1 MSLEAAIQQQKFNS
15 QHQKVAIN
23 ILYTASWFSTEL
35 SRALKPFGVSWQQ
48 FNIMRILRGQKGAP
62 VTLKLVSERMIDRM
76 SNTSR
81 LVDKL
86 VAKGLVQRTIDP
98 SDRRQVALTLTAE
111 GQLLLQQTSERVEE
125 MSDVMFGH
133 MCDAS
138 LGSLNDLLDMLREK
152 QSIRS

>member
-23 ILYTASWFSTEL
+23 ILYTASWYSTEL
-35 SRALKPFGVSWQQ
+35 SRALKPYGVSWQQ
-48 FNIMRILRGQKGAP
+48 FNIMRILRGQKGKP

-86 VAKGLVQRTIDP
+86 VAKNLVERTIDA
-98 SDRRQVALTLTAE
+98 SDRRQVALTLTAS
-111 GQLLLQQTSERVEE
+111 GLDLLDRTSKCVEE
-125 MSDVMFGH
+125 MGSVMFGH
-133 MCDAS
+133 MCNES
-138 LGSLNDLLDMLREK
+138 LGSLNQLLDTLRENRIK
-152 QSIRS
+152 